1 MKKILIG
8 ILLSCLLFG
17 SCGCSRGNERQTKT
31 AVVYNR
37 AIVITNEEVE
47 IQISKYYIGSLFITL
62 WSTDGKLYAVPHS
75 QVMLISDEG
84 EGK

>member
-17 SCGCSRGNERQTKT
+17 SCGCSRGNQRQTNT

-37 AIVITNEEVE
+37 AIIITDEEVE
-47 IQISKYYIGSLFITL
+47 IQITKYYVGSIFVVL
-62 WSTDGKLYAVPHS
+62 WSADGRLYRVPNS
-75 QVMLISDEG
+75 RVILISDEG
-84 EGK
+84 EG